1 MNFRRSVL
9 AAFAGILL
17 LLSGSSQA
25 IAATLLYNDFT
36 SPNWAAALSGFG
48 ITPITAS
55 GDADFVAKL
64 NPATVQLAIVQFD
77 QSVHPG
83 LQASLTSYI
92 ASGGKVIFSNVVDS
106 QYDSIFRVAQA
117 GSGNFADFSTTIDIG
132 GALSSG
138 LSSSTLTVMDIPGLA
153 TFYRSFSLL
162 AGPPPATGLA
172 TFADGNVGIV
182 LSNNGRT
189 IINGFGGSTI
199 YASDENLSAAD
210 EIRLYQ
216 NELGLLGITPGTPV
230 PEPATGALVGL
241 GLLVTAAL
249 GYRRRK

>member
-1 MNFRRSVL
+1 MNFGRSVL
-9 AAFAGILL
+9 AATAGILL
-17 LLSGSSQA
+17 LLSATSQA
-25 IAATLLYNDFT
+25 IAATLLYNDFV

-48 ITPITAS
+48 IAPTPVID
-55 GDADFVAKL
+55 DADFVAKL
-64 NPATVQLAIVQFD
+64 NPATVDLAIVQFD
-77 QSVHPG
+77 QSAHSSAVRD
-83 LQASLTSYI
+83 AVANYI
-92 ASGGKVIFSNVVDS
+92 AMGGRVIFSSMVDP
-106 QYDSIFRVAQA
+106 QFDSIFRVTQA
-117 GSGNFADFSTTIDIG
+117 GSGDFADFSTTINIG

-138 LSSSTLTVMDIPGLA
+138 LSSSLLAVRDEPSLA

-162 AGPPPATGLA
+162 SGATGLA
-172 TFADGNVGIV
+172 TFEDGNSAIV
-182 LSNNGRT
+182 LANSGRT

-199 YASDENLSAAD
+199 YADFNINNLSPAD